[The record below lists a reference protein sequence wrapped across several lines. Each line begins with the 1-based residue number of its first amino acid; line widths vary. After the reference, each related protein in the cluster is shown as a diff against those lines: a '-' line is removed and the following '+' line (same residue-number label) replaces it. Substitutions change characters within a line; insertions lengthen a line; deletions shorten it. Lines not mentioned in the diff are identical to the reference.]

1 MEKIDG
7 KADTVFLKKEDK
19 PIYYDPRL
27 INAGTQITVTK
38 ISLEPQKWGENMS
51 EWVC

>member
-19 PIYYDPRL
+19 LIYYDPRL

-38 ISLEPQKWGENMS
+38 ISLEPQK
-51 EWVC
+51 